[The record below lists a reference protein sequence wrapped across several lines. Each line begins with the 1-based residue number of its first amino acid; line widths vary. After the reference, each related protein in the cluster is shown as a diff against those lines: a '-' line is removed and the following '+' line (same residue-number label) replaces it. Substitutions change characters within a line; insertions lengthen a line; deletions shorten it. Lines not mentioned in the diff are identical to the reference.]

1 MAEIRCPHCG
11 EIFQVDESEYAQIVR
26 QVRDAEFDKEI
37 ASRVELMRQS
47 RESEVSAAV
56 AQAERKLQD
65 AAAREREELQ
75 AKLAAAQ
82 NSARDAIAEKDA
94 ELAQLRSQVEKGA
107 ESVELAR
114 VTAEKALEHALAEK
128 DKKIAE
134 KDRALAERDRALLEA
149 AAEKEQQLAEKDRV
163 LAEATARSER
173 ALAEAAAERDRALLE
188 ATAERDRALAAAAAE
203 RDRALAEAATKGERA
218 LAESKAR
225 IAELEAQVKAREES
239 FATEKALAVTE
250 ATSRQDQR
258 IVELEGQVS
267 AAKLERDQVEA
278 SLKQQL
284 VEQANYKDQTI
295 RERED
300 ELERLR
306 NQRARL
312 STKLIGETLEQ
323 HCEMEFNRWRSLG
336 FRAAEFHKD
345 NDVVDGS
352 KGDYV
357 FREVDED
364 GVEVV
369 SIMFEMKNEEDASA
383 ARSRH
388 KNSDFF
394 KKLDQDRRN
403 KRCEYAV
410 LVSLLE
416 PESELYNAGIV
427 DVSYEY
433 EKMYVIRPQFF
444 IPMITLLR
452 NAAENAHGYR
462 RELAEIRQQ
471 NIDITHFEDALEK
484 FKDGFGK
491 NYTTAS
497 RKFDAAIK
505 DIDKAIA
512 DLQRVKESLTSS
524 ENQLRLANK
533 KAEELTIRKL
543 TWKNPTM
550 REKFQEAR
558 EARALEGKAEGPDE
572 ESIELDEEPIDPDEE
587 PIEPDGVE

>member
-11 EIFQVDESEYAQIVR
+11 EVFQVDESEYAQIVR

-149 AAEKEQQLAEKDRV
+149 AAEKEQQLAEKDRA
-163 LAEATARSER
+163 LAEATAKSER

-188 ATAERDRALAAAAAE
+188 ATAERDRALAAVAAE
-203 RDRALAEAATKGERA
+203 RDRVLAEAATKGERA

-572 ESIELDEEPIDPDEE
+572 EPINPDEE

>member
-11 EIFQVDESEYAQIVR
+11 EVFQVDESEYAQIVR

-65 AAAREREELQ
+65 AAAREREEFQ

-149 AAEKEQQLAEKDRV
+149 AAEKEQQLAEKDRA
-163 LAEATARSER
+163 LAEAAAKSER

-188 ATAERDRALAAAAAE
+188 ATAERDRALADAAAE
-203 RDRALAEAATKGERA
+203 RDRALADAATKGERA

-345 NDVVDGS
+345 NDVVGGS

-572 ESIELDEEPIDPDEE
+572 EPIDPDEE

>member
-11 EIFQVDESEYAQIVR
+11 EVFQVDESEYAQIVR
-26 QVRDAEFDKEI
+26 QVRDSEFDKEI

-163 LAEATARSER
+163 LAEATAKSER

-188 ATAERDRALAAAAAE
+188 ATAERDRALADAAAE
-203 RDRALAEAATKGERA
+203 RDRALADAATKGERA

-345 NDVVDGS
+345 NDVVGGS